1 MLPTFTRN
9 ALEVTVLDV
18 GQGDSILVLSPRG
31 STLLI
36 DAGGAFEGFR
46 GRPEHLGPD
55 PGEEAVSPYLWS
67 RGIQKL
73 NAVAV
78 THAHQDHIGGMTAI
92 LDNFEVGRVWIG
104 NDNSAPALLRLKAK
118 AEQLH
123 VPLEHERRGQRFVW
137 DGVEVDFMWPDTAAD
152 EDSPIARNN
161 DSLVVRLHYG
171 DRTILLPGDA
181 EKQVEYEM
189 LAETEARQVHADVLK
204 IGHHGSKNS
213 SMPEFL
219 AAVAPQ
225 IAIISAGEQNPYGHP
240 SPELLERL
248 KESGARVLRTD
259 RDGAIQILTDG
270 RTLAL
275 NCFIGCPVAENLSGS
290 AHAPDDSQRDE

>member
-1 MLPTFTRN
+1 
-9 ALEVTVLDV
+9 VTVLDV
-18 GQGDSILVLSPRG
+18 GQGDAILVVSPRG

-55 PGEEAVSPYLWS
+55 PGEDAVSPYLWS
-67 RGIQKL
+67 RGFQKL

-92 LDNFEVGRVWIG
+92 LDNFKVGRIWIG
-104 NDNSAPALLRLKAK
+104 NDNAAPALLRLKAK
-118 AEQLH
+118 AEHQH
-123 VPLEHERRGQRFVW
+123 VPLEHERRGQHFLW
-137 DGVEVDFMWPDTAAD
+137 DGVEVDLLWPEITTD
-152 EDSPIARNN
+152 ESSPIAKNN
-161 DSLVVRLHYG
+161 DSLVIRLQYG
-171 DRTILLPGDA
+171 DRTFLLPGDA

-189 LAETEARQVHADVLK
+189 LSETESANLHADVLK

-225 IAIISAGEQNPYGHP
+225 IVIISAGEQNPYGHP
-240 SPELLERL
+240 SQELLQRL
-248 KESGARVLRTD
+248 EDNGYRVLRTD
-259 RDGAIQILTDG
+259 KDGAIQVVTDG
-270 RTLAL
+270 RTLSV
-275 NCFIGCPVAENLSGS
+275 NCYVACPVANTLSGS
-290 AHAPDDSQRDE
+290 AQPPNHSQGDQ